1 MKATL
6 AVLAF
11 VLLIPA
17 GARAQDGKL
26 DLGFL
31 DRLEKL
37 ASEHANIT
45 IDAATLGIAG
55 QFIPNTKESAAAKE
69 VIAALKGIFVRS
81 FEFDSDNAYSPD
93 DLNAIRK
100 QLSGP
105 GWNRI
110 ISTAEKGGDIAEVYL
125 WQQAGKIG
133 GIAIVAAERRELTV
147 VNIVGPIDINKL
159 KLLQGQFGIPNI
171 SQ

>member
-55 QFIPNTKESAAAKE
+55 QFIPNTKESAAAK
-69 VIAALKGIFVRS
+69 K
-81 FEFDSDNAYSPD
+81 
-93 DLNAIRK
+93 
-100 QLSGP
+100 
-105 GWNRI
+105 
-110 ISTAEKGGDIAEVYL
+110 
-125 WQQAGKIG
+125 
-133 GIAIVAAERRELTV
+133 
-147 VNIVGPIDINKL
+147 
-159 KLLQGQFGIPNI
+159 
-171 SQ
+171 